1 MTFMCE
7 TIPDVSLTLYVR
19 LPGGSF
25 VAASPGVRPPNL
37 GVDGGQTFTFF
48 NAQRRDNGVAFQCR
62 GDGRNATDV
71 GVVSVQ
77 CKLHNEVLCT
87 QMTAMCDVTVPF
99 MLVYLRKLN
108 IYSYTS
114 S

>member
-7 TIPDVSLTLYVR
+7 TIPGVSLTLNIR

-25 VAASPGVRPPNL
+25 VAALPGAPNL
-37 GVDGGQTFTFF
+37 RVDGGQTFTFF
-48 NAQRRDNGVAFQCR
+48 NVQQRDNGIAFQCR

-77 CKLHNEVLCT
+77 CKLRNEVLCA
-87 QMTAMCDVTVPF
+87 QMTAMHDVTAPF

-108 IYSYTS
+108 I
-114 S
+114 

>member
-1 MTFMCE
+1 MTFMCD
-7 TIPDVSLTLYVR
+7 TIPDVSLTLNVR

-25 VAASPGVRPPNL
+25 VAALSGVRPPNL
-37 GVDGGQTFTFF
+37 RVDSGQTFTFS
-48 NAQRRDNGVAFQCR
+48 NVQQRDNGIAFQCR

-77 CKLHNEVLCT
+77 CKLRNEVLCA
-87 QMTAMCDVTVPF
+87 QMTAMHDVTAPF

-108 IYSYTS
+108 I
-114 S
+114 